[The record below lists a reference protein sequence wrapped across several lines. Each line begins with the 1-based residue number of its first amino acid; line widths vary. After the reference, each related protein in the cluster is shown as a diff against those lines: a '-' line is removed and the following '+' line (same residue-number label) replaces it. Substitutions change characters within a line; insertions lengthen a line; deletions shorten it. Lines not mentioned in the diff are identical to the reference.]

1 MNKDYSVKKKYVEQ
15 KYQLGVTTY
24 ENGVEKTQKKPLC
37 EIPMMI
43 GGQEWTISKLVQVLE
58 EREQAWQVRVKFL
71 EEENAKLNQALEKTI
86 KDLITRG
93 L

>member
-43 GGQEWTISKLVQVLE
+43 GEQEWTISKLVQEYEKTKLQADKVPILE
-58 EREQAWQVRVKFL
+58 EQIKILKEAVNSVVETLKG
-71 EEENAKLNQALEKTI
+71 AL
-86 KDLITRG
+86 
-93 L
+93 